1 MGLLSSFGSL
11 SRVLGPI
18 AVSYIYTNYG
28 TYLVIGLMCASM
40 VVALVLTLIFYK
52 KLIPIKMPSMD
63 TTDAGG
69 PKVASL

>member
-28 TYLVIGLMCASM
+28 TYIVIGLMCASM

-63 TTDAGG
+63 AADAGG
-69 PKVASL
+69 SKVASL

>member
-18 AVSYIYTNYG
+18 VVSYIYTNYG
-28 TYLVIGLMCASM
+28 TYLVIGLMCLTM
-40 VVALVLTLIFYK
+40 VIALVLTLVFYK
-52 KLIPIKMPSMD
+52 KLVPIKLSPTD

-69 PKVASL
+69 PKIVSL

>member
-1 MGLLSSFGSL
+1 
-11 SRVLGPI
+11 
-18 AVSYIYTNYG
+18 
-28 TYLVIGLMCASM
+28 MCASM

-69 PKVASL
+69 PKVASLWRHEQDIWDLIWNLKISILMVFKHTLNCQN